1 MRTVLALSVPSILVA
16 GCVLEAAT
24 VSSVDPAVAVDE
36 AGAPEPVATGGEAT
50 WPDEGAFRATADAL
64 RRPFTLTR
72 ARDAEGRAI
81 LAFARKEGDGWILE
95 SAVGADALPAGCAEL
110 PCAWPASLVPERP
123 LAEAAPLPAGLVD
136 AVAYADTLIAFE
148 GSLSVYD
155 DESVEGGD
163 WVATLPDGAWSD
175 PASVELAPFLERLRR
190 YHPAGGCSMD
200 TAPQSAA
207 RMRAVAAAQA
217 GRTGWAV
224 QGWLQTVGYWSSSRV
239 AWSSYGQ
246 SHPDDHL
253 TLLQTV
259 GVDPARLLLGVIVAL
274 PEREPR
280 LALADIRRV
289 APDLGPA
296 FLASLRTWARDPA
309 VDPYD
314 RALLLASVASIP
326 IAEDPDYA
334 QLPEE
339 SRALLDHWSR

>member
-1 MRTVLALSVPSILVA
+1 MRLVGALPILCVLAP

-24 VSSVDPAVAVDE
+24 
-36 AGAPEPVATGGEAT
+36 AGTADPVATVNEAGTPSQAAPSADVT
-50 WPDEGAFRATADAL
+50 WPDEDAFRRTAEGLA
-64 RRPFTLTR
+64 RPWTLTR
-72 ARDAEGRAI
+72 ARATDGTAV
-81 LAFARKEGDGWILE
+81 LAFARKQGDGWILGDLIGGE
-95 SAVGADALPAGCAEL
+95 ALPEGCAEL

-123 LAEAAPLPAGLVD
+123 LAEAAALPPGLAD
-136 AVAYADTLIAFE
+136 AVAYADTLVGFE
-148 GSLSVYD
+148 GPLSLPGD
-155 DESVEGGD
+155 DEATD
-163 WVATLPDGAWSD
+163 WVSSLPDAAWSE

-190 YHPAGGCSMD
+190 YHPMGGCSMD

-207 RMRAVAAAQA
+207 RMRAVAAAQS
-217 GRTGWAV
+217 GRTGLAV
-224 QGWLQTVGYWSSSRV
+224 QGWLETVGYWSSARV

-259 GVDPARLLLGVIVAL
+259 GVDPARFLLGVIVAL

-296 FLASLRTWARDPA
+296 FLASLRAWARDPA